1 MNTSS
6 DTSTRVRATPVQ
18 LAFRMVRDN
27 GPAGAL
33 RVLTALGTDKRLL
46 PAQRAVYLAAA
57 RLVAGVS

>member
-1 MNTSS
+1 
-6 DTSTRVRATPVQ
+6 VQ

-33 RVLTALGTDKRLL
+33 RVLTALGNDQRLL

-57 RLVAGVS
+57 QLVAGAL